1 MLPSH
6 TRRWSFIS
14 QALGL
19 MVDLD
24 IGTESLRW
32 MGDTRF
38 VLGFLKGVVSSKNYK
53 ARIRMKVVEGDK
65 IEMAR
70 EARERSHVAPATMG
84 KGHDPLNGHAGPS
97 REQEDARARDAEA
110 EAELPSSSSR
120 QSDPATTQGQGDGPI
135 PPAQQLQPDHTW
147 LTIDSGKSTSTTAA
161 VNEDGSPNSILYF
174 YAGMM
179 PWVSRDLNQWPVA
192 TVGQGVVDI
201 VVQRV
206 VSFGTCRQS
215 SSHGVSSHTGVGST
229 GNNGQ
234 CHFGR
239 REWRFVLARIATLL
253 ESQFVHCRK
262 PGPKEPKDLY
272 HRSVL
277 HSHLFSSHAR
287 SSALMP
293 GPDGEGFPCESFHV
307 EVHPAMAHVVSMEG
321 KFFVSD
327 FIKKHDIRE
336 GKGLGAR

>member
-1 MLPSH
+1 MFTHRAGADQCYSGSSLALDLCSVLMLPSL

-70 EARERSHVAPATMG
+70 GARERSHVAPATMG

-97 REQEDARARDAEA
+97 REQEEARARDAEA
-110 EAELPSSSSR
+110 KLPSSSSR
-120 QSDPATTQGQGDGPI
+120 QSPDPTTTQGQGDGPI
-135 PPAQQLQPDHTW
+135 PPAQQLQPDETW
-147 LTIDSGKSTSTTAA
+147 LTIDSGKSASTTAA

-206 VSFGTCRQS
+206 VSFETCYCYQF
-215 SSHGVSSHTGVGST
+215 SHTGS
-229 GNNGQ
+229 
-234 CHFGR
+234 
-239 REWRFVLARIATLL
+239 
-253 ESQFVHCRK
+253 
-262 PGPKEPKDLY
+262 
-272 HRSVL
+272 
-277 HSHLFSSHAR
+277 
-287 SSALMP
+287 
-293 GPDGEGFPCESFHV
+293 
-307 EVHPAMAHVVSMEG
+307 VVSHQG
-321 KFFVSD
+321 
-327 FIKKHDIRE
+327 
-336 GKGLGAR
+336 